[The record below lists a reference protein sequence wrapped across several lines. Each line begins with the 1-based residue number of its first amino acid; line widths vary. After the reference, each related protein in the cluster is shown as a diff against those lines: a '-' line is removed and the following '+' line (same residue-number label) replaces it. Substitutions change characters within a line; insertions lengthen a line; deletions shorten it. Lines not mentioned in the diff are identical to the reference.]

1 MNQVPYG
8 NRAFGV
14 EAAAQTYY
22 SKHARDL
29 TLAESALIA
38 GLPQAPSAYDPFVH
52 PEAALSRRDDVLEA
66 MLTNGDIGP
75 RAYVRAVRQKLRLRR
90 DEIYT
95 RVRERFPSATSGT
108 CS

>member
-75 RAYVRAVRQKLRLRR
+75 RAYVGRSDRSSDYAA
-90 DEIYT
+90 T
-95 RVRERFPSATSGT
+95 RSTRGSASRFPSATSGT